1 VNIFRYIAKD
11 SNGRD
16 ISATMEAENEKEV
29 VLALRKK
36 GLIILSVMEES
47 RGDSVVR
54 KTRRKVK
61 GTELVVF
68 SRQLATMVDAGLP
81 LIQAIDTLAEQAESP
96 ALQAVLRDVVKSIEE

>member
-1 VNIFRYIAKD
+1 VNIFRYVAKD

-16 ISATMEAENEKEV
+16 TSATMEAENEKEV

-54 KTRRKVK
+54 
-61 GTELVVF
+61 
-68 SRQLATMVDAGLP
+68 
-81 LIQAIDTLAEQAESP
+81 
-96 ALQAVLRDVVKSIEE
+96 